1 MRIVA
6 WNVWGVRALA
16 RASGGDRGNPGG
28 GGAGRR
34 LPGGVLVTP
43 GVMQPELVVRRVGL
57 GHSVFAGA
65 WQQEDWVS
73 GFGLV
78 SRRLVT
84 AHERRALR
92 GADGG
97 GAGSVL
103 IALIDRDSRADPAVR
118 GDTVLLAGR
127 TR

>member
-43 GVMQPELVVRRVGL
+43 GVMQPELVARRVGL
-57 GHSVFAGA
+57 RHSVFAGD
-65 WQQEDWVS
+65 WQQEDLVS
-73 GFGLV
+73 GFGPV
-78 SRRLVT
+78 SPRLVT
-84 AHERRALR
+84 APERRALR
-92 GADGG
+92 RADG
-97 GAGSVL
+97 
-103 IALIDRDSRADPAVR
+103 SRAGAVLVAQV
-118 GDTVLLAGR
+118 D
-127 TR
+127 